1 MTNTKLFVGN
11 LSFKTTEAELEE
23 TFSKSGTVVSVA
35 IPTDRET
42 GRKRGFGFVEME
54 TKEMA
59 DAAVKEFNGQSLD
72 GRQSQSLDGRQIVVN
87 ESKPR
92 EAAPAPRKLV
102 GFRPK
107 FIIKGRG
114 CLLRPFRLRLWLCIK
129 DSFCPDT
136 IASPS
141 SLDSF
146 ARSKQEIAKIWTS

>member
-23 TFSKSGTVVSVA
+23 AFSKSGTVVSVA

-59 DAAVKEFNGQSLD
+59 DAAVKDFNG
-72 GRQSQSLDGRQIVVN
+72 QSLDGRQIVVN

-92 EAAPAPRKLV
+92 EAAPR
-102 GFRPK
+102 
-107 FIIKGRG
+107 RG
-114 CLLRPFRLRLWLCIK
+114 SW
-129 DSFCPDT
+129 
-136 IASPS
+136 
-141 SLDSF
+141 
-146 ARSKQEIAKIWTS
+146 

>member
-11 LSFKTTEAELEE
+11 LSFNTTEAELEE

-59 DAAVKEFNGQSLD
+59 DAAVKEFNGQSI
-72 GRQSQSLDGRQIVVN
+72 DGRQIVVN

-92 EAAPAPRKLV
+92 EAAPR
-102 GFRPK
+102 
-107 FIIKGRG
+107 RG
-114 CLLRPFRLRLWLCIK
+114 SW
-129 DSFCPDT
+129 
-136 IASPS
+136 
-141 SLDSF
+141 
-146 ARSKQEIAKIWTS
+146 

>member
-23 TFSKSGTVVSVA
+23 AFSKSGTVVSVA

-72 GRQSQSLDGRQIVVN
+72 GRQIVVN

-92 EAAPAPRKLV
+92 EAAPR
-102 GFRPK
+102 
-107 FIIKGRG
+107 RG
-114 CLLRPFRLRLWLCIK
+114 SW
-129 DSFCPDT
+129 
-136 IASPS
+136 
-141 SLDSF
+141 
-146 ARSKQEIAKIWTS
+146 